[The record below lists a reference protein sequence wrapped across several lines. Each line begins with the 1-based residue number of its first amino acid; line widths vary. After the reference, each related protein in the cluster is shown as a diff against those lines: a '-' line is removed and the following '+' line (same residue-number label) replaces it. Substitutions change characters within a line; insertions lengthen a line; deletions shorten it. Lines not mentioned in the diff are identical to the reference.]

1 MVIATLWILVRGRPW
16 SQVNHR
22 MFVIACLLFALS
34 TIVGSFVFIHASQ
47 LTHPVSIWV
56 WTSIGWSAVL
66 FAFAILLQAAH
77 RPGLRIPATRPSCSR
92 MPCTVSR
99 LRLETGLWYARTNW
113 VVSQLTGSS
122 PDIPVLQG
130 LELDLGDHIPNNSVV
145 RRCRQVFWYL
155 STRYF

>member
-1 MVIATLWILVRGRPW
+1 MFIATLWILVRGRPW

-22 MFVIACLLFALS
+22 MFVVACLLFALS
-34 TIVGSFVFIHASQ
+34 TIVGSFVFTHASHLIPSASGCGHQ
-47 LTHPVSIWV
+47 SVA
-56 WTSIGWSAVL
+56 SAVL

-130 LELDLGDHIPNNSVV
+130 LELDLGDHIPHNSVV
-145 RRCRQVFWYL
+145 RRCKQVFWYL